1 VKIGEGL
8 HKKQNGGCIISKEE
22 VLKELADAVISCKKD
37 AVLAAV
43 DKAKGEKIDPS
54 EMIEKGLSAGMNEV
68 GVLFERGKLFL
79 PHVMMAADAM
89 SAGVAALKD
98 LMPEGASNSTLG
110 VIVNGTVEGDV
121 HDIGKSIVSTML
133 QSAGFE
139 VYDIGRDVPTQ
150 NFIQKA
156 KEVNAD
162 MIGISALMDIIELL
176 KEEGLRNRIKVMVG
190 GAPATQAWADKIGA
204 DCYAENASEAVA
216 KAKELLL

>member
-1 VKIGEGL
+1 ML
-8 HKKQNGGCIISKEE
+8 Q
-22 VLKELADAVISCKKD
+22 ELADAVVSCKKD
-37 AVLAAV
+37 VVLAAV
-43 DKAKGEKIDPS
+43 EKAKGGKMDPS
-54 EMIEKGLSAGMNEV
+54 EIIEKGLAAGMNEV
-68 GVLFERGKLFL
+68 GVRFERGKLFL

-89 SAGVAALKD
+89 NAGVAALKD
-98 LMPEGASNSTLG
+98 LMPEKSSGSKMG

-139 VYDIGRDVPTQ
+139 VHDIGRDVPTS

-162 MIGISALMDIIELL
+162 MIGISALMTTTLQGQKDIIELL
-176 KEEGLRNRIKVMVG
+176 KEEGLRSKIKVMVG

>member
-1 VKIGEGL
+1 ML
-8 HKKQNGGCIISKEE
+8 Q
-22 VLKELADAVISCKKD
+22 ELADAVVSCKKD
-37 AVLAAV
+37 VVLAAV
-43 DKAKGEKIDPS
+43 EKAKGEKMDPS
-54 EMIEKGLSAGMNEV
+54 EIIEKGLAAGMNEV
-68 GVLFERGKLFL
+68 GVRFERGKLFL

-89 SAGVAALKD
+89 NAGVAALKD
-98 LMPEGASNSTLG
+98 LMPEKSSGSKMG

-139 VYDIGRDVPTQ
+139 VHDIGRDVPTR

-156 KEVNAD
+156 KEVHAD
-162 MIGISALMDIIELL
+162 MIGISALMTTTLQGQKDIIELL
-176 KEEGLRNRIKVMVG
+176 KEEGLRSKIKVMVG